1 MQKVLPSEQIAAF
14 LDFLQEC
21 QSIYKTNI
29 KEVWKYDKRQQDQ
42 LHDLEFAMDY
52 KERCRI
58 GTRVHNERLARR
70 ACKDQAEMTE
80 EIAKFCSDKQNKQF
94 LDKLKGLVERQRR
107 AEEYLTGERHYNRR
121 GGDAEC

>member
-1 MQKVLPSEQIAAF
+1 MQKLLPSEQIAEF

-29 KEVWKYDKRQQDQ
+29 QEVWKYDKRQQDQ

-58 GTRVHNERLARR
+58 GIGCTMNGSRGALARIR
-70 ACKDQAEMTE
+70 
-80 EIAKFCSDKQNKQF
+80 
-94 LDKLKGLVERQRR
+94 LK
-107 AEEYLTGERHYNRR
+107 
-121 GGDAEC
+121 